1 MDILSLPQEILS
13 HILSYLHPESIV
25 KFGLSC
31 KDAHEFISP
40 RNQILWRAAFIQ
52 IFDDPY
58 DAWSA
63 MPRRKRVRKG
73 DRIEWDWLQELQKRL
88 RALWIIRSRWR
99 IAAEQARLSDHL
111 DAILS
116 IIDTAKFAPTA
127 CEIANGIVPAQ
138 DDRHLSLNLQI
149 LTDVDR
155 YQDGLERLIHDSE
168 NPTMVDFT
176 VPDDI
181 TARNPRILP
190 LWRSMGRNWNGGI
203 QASRPES
210 ACRLHVLYGITE
222 RERIKETNCGNARRR
237 VYDTSRYRPDNDY
250 GPLKRDGSGQVDWY
264 VLEGVFTLI
273 ARNFEIAA
281 RGTLSMA
288 QGLSFSI
295 PHRSLPVRNA
305 PADWARVTGTWLGIS
320 SYYNH
325 GEVVRFNM
333 FLNGQLDTGP
343 NLVEEPERSEGLVKL
358 ELKLDD
364 RMSADPQLRTS
375 LPICTDLPPLFFSD
389 PINAQGVMFEAG
401 SVLPREGERSDG
413 ATLSTVME
421 KISGSLKASNQVVS
435 GQEESMECGHSVM
448 IPPMRVAQSVHSVT
462 FHLICA
468 RRQAWF
474 WRVEN
479 LRSVKSHQAENASGN
494 HGRVNDHS
502 ENTSQ
507 KA

>member
-295 PHRSLPVRNA
+295 PHRSLPVRNV

-375 LPICTDLPPLFFSD
+375 LPICTDLPPLFFS
-389 PINAQGVMFEAG
+389 GM
-401 SVLPREGERSDG
+401 SRSYRP
-413 ATLSTVME
+413 
-421 KISGSLKASNQVVS
+421 NQRPGRHV
-435 GQEESMECGHSVM
+435 
-448 IPPMRVAQSVHSVT
+448 R
-462 FHLICA
+462 
-468 RRQAWF
+468 
-474 WRVEN
+474 
-479 LRSVKSHQAENASGN
+479 
-494 HGRVNDHS
+494 GRVCLAPGGREVRWRYIINYDGKDQWLLEGVQPGGVRS
-502 ENTSQ
+502 GGIYGVWTQCDDSPNEGGTVGPFCYFPSDLCTSTSLVL
-507 KA
+507 AS